1 MREVSI
7 MKKSFFVVLLVAV
20 LVVCLSG
27 AVASYAE
34 DALPDIEAEGSFY
47 DDGTPEVY
55 VTLVNNSGWTFRGI
69 WMRPS
74 SNTLWQ
80 ARDRFVSDGRSMTL
94 GNGQNVL
101 LCPNSA
107 SRHGVRY
114 WDIRI
119 DYGKGK
125 KKEIRNID
133 VFNVDEI
140 DIGPNFRVSYQ
151 R

>member
-1 MREVSI
+1 M
-7 MKKSFFVVLLVAV
+7 
-20 LVVCLSG
+20 G
-27 AVASYAE
+27 
-34 DALPDIEAEGSFY
+34 
-47 DDGTPEVY
+47 
-55 VTLVNNSGWTFRGI
+55 
-69 WMRPS
+69 PS
-74 SNTLWQ
+74 SNTKWLP
-80 ARDRFVSDGRSMTL
+80 RDKFITGNGSDLTL
-94 GNGQNVL
+94 RNGQNVTL
-101 LCPNSA
+101 RPNSA

-125 KKEIRNID
+125 KKEISNID